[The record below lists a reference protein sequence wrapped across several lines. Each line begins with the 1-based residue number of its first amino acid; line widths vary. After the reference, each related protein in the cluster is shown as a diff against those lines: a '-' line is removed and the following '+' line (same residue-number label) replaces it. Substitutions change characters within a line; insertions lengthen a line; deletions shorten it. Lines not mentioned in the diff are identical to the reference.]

1 MDTEKTSDKSKA
13 DPSPEIVPVSPLL
26 ETVTGDTPV
35 KGSVVTVDCARTPY
49 TYVLSIIIIGLV
61 VYLLYYSYT
70 CFYENQDLINEPF
83 IEKTIKTGIDD
94 DRVFDVDGEVN
105 KLRQLQEKYLN
116 SLNSKRNR

>member
-1 MDTEKTSDKSKA
+1 MDTKNTSDKSKVE
-13 DPSPEIVPVSPLL
+13 PYSEIVTASPLL

-35 KGSVVTVDCARTPY
+35 KGGVVTVDCARTPY

>member
-1 MDTEKTSDKSKA
+1 MDTENTSDKSKVE
-13 DPSPEIVPVSPLL
+13 SSSEIVTVSPLL
-26 ETVTGDTPV
+26 EATDNTPV
-35 KGSVVTVDCARTPY
+35 KGDVVTVASDRSPY

-94 DRVFDVDGEVN
+94 DHVFDVDDEVN

-116 SLNSKRNR
+116 SINSKRNR

>member
-1 MDTEKTSDKSKA
+1 MEKKSDNINVES
-13 DPSPEIVPVSPLL
+13 PSDNVTVSPLL
-26 ETVTGDTPV
+26 ETVTRDTPAKV
-35 KGSVVTVDCARTPY
+35 DVVTVGDARTPY

-105 KLRQLQEKYLN
+105 KLRQLQEKFLN
-116 SLNSKRNR
+116 NLNKLKLK

>member
-1 MDTEKTSDKSKA
+1 MNTENTFDKSKVE
-13 DPSPEIVPVSPLL
+13 SSSEIVTASPLL
-26 ETVTGDTPV
+26 ETVTDDTPV
-35 KGSVVTVDCARTPY
+35 KGGVVTVDGTRTPY

>member
-1 MDTEKTSDKSKA
+1 MDSENTSDKSKVE
-13 DPSPEIVPVSPLL
+13 SSSEIATVSPLL

-35 KGSVVTVDCARTPY
+35 KGGVITVAYTRTPY

-70 CFYENQDLINEPF
+70 CFYDNQDLINEPF

-94 DRVFDVDGEVN
+94 DHVFDVDGEVN

>member
-1 MDTEKTSDKSKA
+1 MDTENKTDNSNSDS
-13 DPSPEIVPVSPLL
+13 SYEPVSPLL
-26 ETVTGDTPV
+26 EKFTGDTPV
-35 KGSVVTVDCARTPY
+35 KGGAVTIDGDRTPY

-105 KLRQLQEKYLN
+105 KLRKLQEKYLN

>member
-1 MDTEKTSDKSKA
+1 MDTENTSDKSKVE
-13 DPSPEIVPVSPLL
+13 SSSEIVTASPLL
-26 ETVTGDTPV
+26 ETVTDDTPA
-35 KGSVVTVDCARTPY
+35 KGAAVTVDCARTPY